1 MNPLV
6 SICIPCFNFE
16 KTIVQAIE
24 SAISQ
29 TYDNIEIIIVDD
41 CSSDNSYEIVKN
53 ISDSRIK
60 LYKNEKNLGMS
71 QNWNKCVTYAS
82 GEYVH
87 FLHGDDILLSDSIN
101 KKVNAAVSNDNIVLV
116 FCATEII
123 NSDNKTLMIRR
134 YKNKDVMIEGKKIA
148 YESLFKRNIYG
159 EPSNVLFRR
168 DAFNV
173 VGGFCTSLKYATD
186 WDLWLEISS
195 IGNVYYINSVLSKYR
210 VSNSNVTSSL
220 KLKDMMKDD
229 RMMIDNLKRINGM
242 HLPFYVVFIHR
253 FVIRMRNILRFIYM
267 KYFAAN

>member
-1 MNPLV
+1 
-6 SICIPCFNFE
+6 
-16 KTIVQAIE
+16 
-24 SAISQ
+24 
-29 TYDNIEIIIVDD
+29 
-41 CSSDNSYEIVKN
+41 
-53 ISDSRIK
+53 
-60 LYKNEKNLGMS
+60 MS

-134 YKNKDVMIEGKKIA
+134 YKNKDVMIEGRKIA

-186 WDLWLEISS
+186 WDLWLKISS
-195 IGNVYYINSVLSKYR
+195 VGNVYYINSVLSKYR

-253 FVIRMRNILRFIYM
+253 LVIRMRNILRFIYM